1 MAEQTDTTAA
11 PRGNAGREPLN
22 RGVIAEAALRLAE
35 AAGLEELTMRAL
47 ASELGAGTMTLYTH
61 VRGRDDLLQAIVE
74 RLIAELD
81 MPGVTARA
89 GGDWREHLAEVLDA
103 YKSLAERFPRSFEL
117 LALAPYADGPV
128 APHLASA
135 ERALIAGGLHP
146 SDARV
151 ALGTADAFAT
161 GFLVVRARTALRA
174 EGPGAAAASHS
185 PLAYARGVAAVIAGI
200 AATLEETPNVEGSG
214 QGAATAG
221 V

>member
-11 PRGNAGREPLN
+11 PRGNGGREPLS
-22 RGVIAEAALRLAE
+22 REVIAEAALRLAE
-35 AAGLEELTMRAL
+35 GAGLEELTMRAL
-47 ASELGAGTMTLYTH
+47 AAELGAGTMTLYTH

-89 GGDWREHLAEVLDA
+89 GGHWREHLAGVLDA
-103 YKSLAERFPRSFEL
+103 YESLAERFPRSFEL

-135 ERALIAGGLHP
+135 ERALIAGGLRP
-146 SDARV
+146 SDARF

-161 GFLVVRARTALRA
+161 GFLVVRTRTALRSA
-174 EGPGAAAASHS
+174 DPSAAVASHG
-185 PLAYARGVAAVIAGI
+185 PKAYARGVAAVIAGI
-200 AATLEETPNVEGSG
+200 AATLEETPSAAGSG
-214 QGAATAG
+214 QGGATAG
-221 V
+221 A